1 MAFLEHPNLPLEWKE
16 IFANKSR
23 FLINQKENKVIIK
36 CWPPISR
43 FSTASIE
50 KLNKHTY
57 IHITL
62 DEECS
67 LQMFDLDLETG
78 EKTPLSCLFQG
89 ELGEIL
95 EKTRFTID
103 SFYM

>member
-16 IFANKSR
+16 IFANNSR
-23 FLINQKENKVIIK
+23 FLINQKENKVIIN
-36 CWPPISR
+36 CRPPPR
-43 FSTASIE
+43 KFSTVDLE
-50 KLNKHTY
+50 KLVKHTY

-67 LQMFDLDLETG
+67 LQMFDLDLATG

-89 ELGEIL
+89 ELGKLL
-95 EKTRFTID
+95 EKARFTID
-103 SFYM
+103 SL

>member
-16 IFANKSR
+16 IFGNKSR
-23 FLINQKENKVIIK
+23 FLINQKENKVIIN
-36 CWPPISR
+36 CLPPFR
-43 FSTASIE
+43 KFSTGLD

-67 LQMFDLDLETG
+67 LQMFDLDLATG

-89 ELGEIL
+89 ELGELL
-95 EKTRFTID
+95 EKARFTID
-103 SFYM
+103 SL

>member
-1 MAFLEHPNLPLEWKE
+1 MNNTISYRGP
-16 IFANKSR
+16 
-23 FLINQKENKVIIK
+23 IK
-36 CWPPISR
+36 RDGSIV
-43 FSTASIE
+43 SIE

-67 LQMFDLDLETG
+67 LQMFDLDLGTG

-89 ELGEIL
+89 ELAEIL

-103 SFYM
+103 SL